1 MTAKVWSDK
10 KCTATLSGHSDALMA
25 VAIQPEAEGGV
36 TRKAF
41 RASQCECVS
50 VRGSFSG
57 AGAGI
62 LHFFGEKTMMNTDQY
77 IPVLVGEVMPTM
89 ASHGCTHYLQ
99 HKATCHTS
107 KRSME
112 IIKVR
117 KNQMLRF
124 GFLRLSTKNITTGFK
139 FSLSCN

>member
-41 RASQCECVS
+41 RASQCEGVS
-50 VRGSFSG
+50 VWGSFSG
-57 AGAGI
+57 AGAGT
-62 LHFFGEKTMMNTDQY
+62 LHFLEKKTMMNTDQY
-77 IPVLVGEVMPTM
+77 IPVLVGEVVPTM
-89 ASHGCTHYLQ
+89 ASHSCT
-99 HKATCHTS
+99 
-107 KRSME
+107 SMD

-117 KNQMLRF
+117 KYKIGIPEIEYYKCLDMLWRS
-124 GFLRLSTKNITTGFK
+124 FLIVMVLTKTSI
-139 FSLSCN
+139 L